1 MSTFFKNNQEENL
14 TIDTPEKFKTYTS
27 YKLKINN
34 NNDLERHKETQVTER
49 RIAELENE
57 KEKAN
62 NELLA
67 KVGYVG
73 KLFGSSENGK
83 INFLG
88 VFAVLLVICAG
99 ISAYYNNIN
108 LVERIIPIVTLI
120 IGYITGQR

>member
-14 TIDTPEKFKTYTS
+14 TIYTPEKFKTYTS
-27 YKLKINN
+27 YKLKIN

>member
-27 YKLKINN
+27 YKLKIN

>member
-27 YKLKINN
+27 YKLKIN

-83 INFLG
+83 ISFLG

>member
-14 TIDTPEKFKTYTS
+14 TIGTPEKFKTYTS
-27 YKLKINN
+27 YKLKIN

>member
-1 MSTFFKNNQEENL
+1 MSIFFKNNQEENL
-14 TIDTPEKFKTYTS
+14 NIDTPEKFKTYTS
-27 YKLKINN
+27 YKLKID

-49 RIAELENE
+49 RKAELQNE

-67 KVGYVG
+67 KVGYIG
-73 KLFGSSENGK
+73 KFFGSAENGK

-88 VFAVLLVICAG
+88 AFAVLLVICAG
-99 ISAYYNNIN
+99 IAAYYNNIN
-108 LVERIIPIVTLI
+108 LVEKIIPIITLI

>member
-34 NNDLERHKETQVTER
+34 NDLERHKETQVTER
-49 RIAELENE
+49 RIAELKNE